1 MRYALN
7 PQQHFG
13 QVFIKDIVLDLES
26 RDDLVPVLLGIQL
39 LHANAAFMA
48 ALLDLLRLEVQPHVD
63 KDQGRPGMDLWA
75 VLVLGL
81 VKQALGLDYDR
92 LHMLANSHHEL
103 RQFLGHSDI
112 RDRRWYRLR
121 TLVENVNLLVP
132 ELLGK
137 ISQLVVEH
145 AHAMAGKPP
154 MQILFGRGD
163 SFVAKPMSAGRRI

>member
-7 PQQHFG
+7 PQQNFG
-13 QVFIKDIVLDLES
+13 QMFIKDIVLDLES

-48 ALLDLLRLEVQPHVD
+48 ALLELPRLEVQPHVD

-81 VKQALGLDYDR
+81 VKQALGLDCDR
-92 LHMLANSHHEL
+92 LHMLANSNHEL
-103 RQFLGHSDI
+103 RQFLGHSEI

-121 TLVENVNLLVP
+121 TLVDNVNLPAP

-137 ISQLVVEH
+137 ISGLVVEH
-145 AHAMAGKPP
+145 ARAMAVKAPL
-154 MQILFGRGD
+154 QILFGRGD
-163 SFVAKPMSAGRRI
+163 SFVAKQTFTGRRI